1 MKLFKISF
9 CLIILLIS
17 GCTENKNYQII
28 ISAGADK
35 AEILAAKEVRR
46 YIYLRT
52 NEFLPIIQTDS
63 PSQIM
68 TSIIIATKNQ
78 ELLTNIYDLHSL
90 DYKNLKEQEFIL
102 QSYTDGRE
110 RSLFIIG
117 GGSAGVLYGAYQF
130 AEEMG
135 IRFYLDGDVVP
146 DHKQPLTIPV
156 LNDRSGPLFEL
167 RGILPFHDFPEGP
180 DWWNLDDYKAI
191 IGQLPKLKMNF
202 IGFHTYPEHQIYP
215 SGSYQAEP
223 LVWIGPEKDIHAD
236 GTVTSAYPVL
246 HFNIGDNTWGYLPG
260 KTGDYHCGAAQLF
273 EQDYHGAEYMMN
285 TSQWPRIPEE
295 NIRIF
300 NQVGALLKNAFS
312 FAEQLEV
319 KTCLGTET
327 PLIIPDS
334 LRVRLREDEMMTG
347 SDTVKYLYKG
357 VFQRIIK
364 THPLDYYW
372 FWTPE
377 GWTWS
382 DVSEGQVRRTEEDLL
397 CAVDAAE
404 EIGVP
409 FSLATCGWVLGP
421 PGDRTRFDQI
431 LPEDIPFSCI
441 NREVGFSP
449 VEPSFANLTGRSG
462 WAIPWLEDDPALI
475 SPQLWAGRMR
485 KDAADAMKYG
495 CDGLMGIHWR
505 TKILGPNVSA
515 LARAAWKQE
524 EWAEMAGD
532 SSLRDLP
539 VVDFYKDWARIQ
551 FGPEVSDKIAQIFIS
566 LDGGPLFDREQHPA
580 RQANLYRTSD
590 WQRGPGGVII
600 NSQLWDTVKKNFD
613 FVDSLSAIRSGISG
627 KGNLERY
634 DYWLNTFLFARSTA
648 RFGCVMGQINN
659 TIFRM
664 RDKLNESQIQK
675 FVELNVLPMRI
686 EAARIWEEMMY
697 YLLQTVSTTGELGTI
712 ANLEQHNLGLL
723 QVLNKHDSLIIHEM
737 GRQLPSGAELSMEYH
752 GPLRI
757 IVPNRRNLLEEGE
770 DLNLKVILLS
780 GEPVNKAFFCW
791 RSLDEAFSIR
801 IFHGIKRFTKTPL
814 EHVNRSVYKV
824 MLSSEVLM
832 DKDFEYYIEVDA
844 ASGGKTYYPATAPE
858 INQTVVIIPGL

>member
-1 MKLFKISF
+1 MKLYKISL
-9 CLIILLIS
+9 CLIILFIS
-17 GCTENKNYQII
+17 GCIEHENYQII
-28 ISAGADK
+28 IPAGAER

-52 NEFLPIIQTDS
+52 NEFLPIVQTDS
-63 PSQIM
+63 SSQIM
-68 TSIIIATKNQ
+68 TCIIIAIKNQ
-78 ELLTNIYDLHSL
+78 ELLSNIYDLHYF
-90 DYKNLKEQEFIL
+90 DYKNLGEQEFIL
-102 QSYTDGRE
+102 QSYTDGRR

-130 AEEMG
+130 AEEIG

-156 LNDRSGPLFEL
+156 LNNRSGPLFEL

-180 DWWNLDDYKAI
+180 DWWNPDDYKAI

-202 IGFHTYPEHQIYP
+202 IGFHTYPEHQVYP

-223 LVWIGPEKDIHAD
+223 LVWIGPEEDIRED

-246 HFNIGDNTWGYLPG
+246 HFNTGDNTWGYLPG
-260 KTGDYHCGAAQLF
+260 KTSDYHCGAAQLF
-273 EQDYHGAEYMMN
+273 EQDYYGAEYMMN
-285 TSQWPRIPEE
+285 TSKWPRTPDE
-295 NIRIF
+295 NIRIV
-300 NQVGALLKNAFS
+300 NRVGAMLKDAFS

-334 LRVRLREDEMMTG
+334 LRIRLRENGLMSG

-357 VFQRIIK
+357 VFQRITN
-364 THPLDYYW
+364 THPLDFYW
-372 FWTPE
+372 LWIPE
-377 GWTWS
+377 GWTWN
-382 DVSEGQVRRTEEDLL
+382 DVSEEQVRRTEEDLL
-397 CAVDAAE
+397 KAVAAAE
-404 EIGVP
+404 ELNVP

-431 LPEDIPFSCI
+431 LPENIPFSCI

-449 VEPSFANLTGRSG
+449 VDPSFANLAGRSG

-485 KDAADAMKYG
+485 KDAVDALKYG

-515 LARAAWKQE
+515 LASAAWKQE
-524 EWAEMAGD
+524 EWAEIAKD

-539 VVDFYKDWARIQ
+539 AVDFYQDWAKIQ
-551 FGPEVSDKIAQIFIS
+551 FGPEVSERIAQIFVS
-566 LDGGPLFDREQHPA
+566 LDGGPLFNREHHQA
-580 RQANLYRTSD
+580 RQANLFRTSD
-590 WQRGPGGVII
+590 WQKGPGGVIM
-600 NSQLWDTVKKNFD
+600 NSQPWDTVKKNFD
-613 FVDSLSAIRSGISG
+613 FVDSLLVIRSGISG
-627 KGNLERY
+627 EGNLERY

-648 RFGCVMGQINN
+648 RFGCMMGQIDDY
-659 TIFRM
+659 IFRM
-664 RDKLNESQIQK
+664 RDNLNESQIQK
-675 FVELNVLPMRI
+675 FVELNILPMRI

-697 YLLQTVSTTGELGTI
+697 YFLQTVSTTGELGTI

-723 QVLNKHDSLIIHEM
+723 QVLNKHDSLIIHEI
-737 GRQLPSGAELSMEYH
+737 GRELPRRAALSMEYR
-752 GPLRI
+752 GPLKI
-757 IVPNRRNLLEEGE
+757 IVPTRRNLLEQGE

-780 GEPVNKAFFCW
+780 GESVNKAFFCW
-791 RSLDEAFSIR
+791 RYLDEAFYNR
-801 IFHGIKRFTKTPL
+801 IFHGIKRFNKIPL
-814 EHVNRSVYKV
+814 EHVNRGVYKV
-824 MLSSEVLM
+824 ILSSEILM
-832 DKDFEYYIEVDA
+832 DRDFEYYIEVDA
-844 ASGGKTYYPATAPE
+844 NSGSKTYYPATAPE
-858 INQTVVIIPGL
+858 ICQTVVIIPGV